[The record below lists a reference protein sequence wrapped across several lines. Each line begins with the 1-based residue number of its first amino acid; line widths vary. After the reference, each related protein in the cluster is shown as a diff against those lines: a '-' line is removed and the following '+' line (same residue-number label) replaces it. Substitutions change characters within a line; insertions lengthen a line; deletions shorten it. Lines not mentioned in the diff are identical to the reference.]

1 MNIEVKAPDI
11 GVDMTG
17 NRPSGSYC
25 FLLAD
30 RSLLQNFHNYERDKN
45 NWRRAKKCAQRV
57 SQIIPAFP
65 SVFPIL
71 FTQMVP
77 KMQWY
82 LTRLSL

>member
-17 NRPSGSYC
+17 NRPSGSHC

-30 RSLLQNFHNYERDKN
+30 RSLLQNFHNYEGDKD
-45 NWRRAKKCAQRV
+45 NWRRAKKCALRV
-57 SQIIPAFP
+57 SQIIAAFP
-65 SVFPIL
+65 SVLIL

-82 LTRLSL
+82 FTRLSL